1 MLVGVEIILVLAS
14 MFPVRILLINMS
26 LQEKILELIIFLSN
40 ASEVSYVV

>member
-14 MFPVRILLINMS
+14 MFLVRILLINMS